1 MIKILIFSLILGI
14 ILIVLK
20 NVNYEFF
27 VVASVLSGIFISIYV
42 FKIVYE
48 EVLFIKNLVNISGV
62 STSIYKIILKIVGI
76 GYLTEFS
83 SQTLNDFGLQSLSN
97 KVILAGKVNIIYVAL
112 PIFSSL
118 VSLITSLCA

>member
-97 KVILAGKVNIIYVAL
+97 KVILAGKVIIIYVAL